1 VYRNFERF
9 FFSFFLPVVFSSFLW
24 VSFAFASELI
34 SHHAGL
40 GEEYRIGGNDVIE
53 IVVYGEENLTQEVHV
68 TDTGYI
74 SYPLLGRIN
83 IAGMS
88 VVEVEDYIRTA
99 LAKDYIRN
107 PQVRVSVKEFSN
119 IFVFGQVKQP
129 GPYLFRGGMT
139 VLQAISTAGGFTK
152 LANSRKARI
161 VREHGDQ
168 RQVIEVNV
176 NNLTKGESKDVTLQP
191 GDTVVVPESFF

>member
-1 VYRNFERF
+1 M
-9 FFSFFLPVVFSSFLW
+9 SFFLSFLFW
-24 VSFAFASELI
+24 FFFLAHSSIASQATSLQ
-34 SHHAGL
+34 AGL

-53 IVVYGEENLTQEVHV
+53 IVVYGEENLTQEVRV
-68 TDTGYI
+68 TDAGYI

-83 IAGMS
+83 IGGMS
-88 VVEVEDYIRTA
+88 VVEVEDYIRIA
-99 LAKDYIRN
+99 LAKDYIKN

-129 GPYLFRGGMT
+129 GPYLFKGGMT

-161 VREHGDQ
+161 VREHGGQ

-176 NNLTKGESKDVTLQP
+176 NNLTKGESEDVTLQP